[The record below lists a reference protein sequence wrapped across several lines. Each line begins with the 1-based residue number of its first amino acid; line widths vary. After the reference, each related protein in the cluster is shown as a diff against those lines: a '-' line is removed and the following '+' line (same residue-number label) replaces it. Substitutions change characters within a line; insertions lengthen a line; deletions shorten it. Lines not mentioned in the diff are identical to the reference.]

1 MKKLLILPAALGLLS
16 GCNKANYLDVNA
28 SQRPPLAAN
37 VRFVNARTV
46 STPVNFWTFTT
57 QVTSSPLAPGQ
68 FSTYLSTQYGNV
80 QINLTEGSGSSYKV
94 SQQFGNSATFSAS
107 GGPNGPIP
115 DFFHTVFAVREN
127 KSAADS
133 LILFYDNL
141 AAPAA
146 GKAKLRF
153 VNLSPDTGALNL
165 SGDGVSFRDVAY
177 GRAAN
182 SAISGEK
189 LSAYSLGPFE
199 EVAAGSRSLQVTTAA
214 GQVLATAAAALQEG
228 KAYTVFTQGTATV
241 RLVILPHN

>member
-1 MKKLLILPAALGLLS
+1 MKKLFFISAALGLLT
-16 GCNKANYLDVNA
+16 GCDKANYLDVNA
-28 SQRPPLAAN
+28 SQRDPLAAN

-46 STPVNFWTFTT
+46 STPVNFWAFTT
-57 QVTSSPLAPGQ
+57 QVTSSPLSPGQ

-80 QINLTEGSGSSYKV
+80 QINLTEGTGTSYKV

-115 DFFHTVFAVREN
+115 DFFHTVFAVRKN

-153 VNLSPDTGALNL
+153 VNLSPDNGTLSL
-165 SGDGVSFRDVAY
+165 SGDGISFRDVAY
-177 GRAAN
+177 GRAAH

-199 EVAAGSRSLQVTTAA
+199 EVSTGGRSLQLTNTAGQILSTAA
-214 GQVLATAAAALQEG
+214 LSLQEG
-228 KAYTVFTQGTATV
+228 KAYTVFTQGISPV